1 MKPFIG
7 IKNIWYLAPLSTAP
21 ADYAAVTALTT
32 ATGTSEVK
40 NVHASTWSYSQDDP
54 ETTEYVN
61 QLTGKPYY
69 RDKTSAGAKT
79 IAFTIGEYEFADKAA
94 LQGGTV
100 ITSGSGTSATA
111 IGWKSSGT
119 LENVHKAIIAKTK
132 ENSYI
137 VFTNALIVGKVDQ
150 QELNLGLGVSAVAL
164 ENETTNVED
173 EYWFNQPAS

>member
-7 IKNIWYLAPLSTAP
+7 IKKIWYLDPLTTAP
-21 ADYAAVTALTT
+21 SNYAAVTTLTT
-32 ATGTSEVK
+32 AQGTEEVK
-40 NVHASTWSYSQDDP
+40 NVHATTWSYSQDDP

-79 IAFTIGEYEFADKAA
+79 IAFTIGEYEFKTKAD
-94 LQGGTV
+94 LQGGDV
-100 ITSGSGTSATA
+100 IESGSPATA

-119 LENVHKAIIAKTK
+119 LENVHKAIIAMTK
-132 ENSYI
+132 EDSYI

-164 ENETTNVED
+164 ENETANVED
-173 EYWFNQPAS
+173 EYWFNKPSA

>member
-7 IKNIWYLAPLSTAP
+7 IKKIWYLSSLTSAP
-21 ADYAAVTALTT
+21 ASYSEVTTLTT
-32 ATGTSEVK
+32 ASGTEEVK
-40 NVHASTWSYSQDDP
+40 NVHATTWSYSQDDP
-54 ETTEYVN
+54 DTTEYVN

-79 IAFTIGEYEFADKAA
+79 IAFTIGEYEFKTKAD

-100 ITSGSGTSATA
+100 IESGTPAVE

-119 LENVHKAIIAKTK
+119 LENVHKAIIAMTK
-132 ENSYI
+132 EDSYI

-164 ENETTNVED
+164 ENETDGVED
-173 EYWFNQPAS
+173 EYWFNKPAA

>member
-7 IKNIWYLAPLSTAP
+7 IKKIWYLDPLSTAP

-32 ATGTSEVK
+32 AGTASEVK
-40 NVHASTWSYSQDDP
+40 NVHATTWSYSQDDP
-54 ETTEYVN
+54 DTTEYVN

-100 ITSGSGTSATA
+100 ITGTGSTA
-111 IGWKSSGT
+111 IGWKSSGS
-119 LENVHKAIIAKTK
+119 LENVHKAIIAMTK
-132 ENSYI
+132 EDSYI

-164 ENETTNVED
+164 ENETEGVED
-173 EYWFNQPAS
+173 EYWFNKPA

>member
-7 IKNIWYLAPLSTAP
+7 IKKIWYLASLSTAP
-21 ADYAAVTALTT
+21 SNYAAVTTLTT
-32 ATGTSEVK
+32 ATGTKEVK
-40 NVHASTWSYSQDDP
+40 NVHATTWSYSQDDP
-54 ETTEYVN
+54 DTTEYIN

-79 IAFTIGEYEFADKAA
+79 IAFTIGEYEFEDKAA

-100 ITSGSGTSATA
+100 IESGTPATA
-111 IGWKSSGT
+111 IGWKSSGS
-119 LENVHKAIIAKTK
+119 LENVHKAIIAMTK
-132 ENSYI
+132 EESYI

-164 ENETTNVED
+164 ENETDGVED
-173 EYWFNQPAS
+173 EYWFSKPTA